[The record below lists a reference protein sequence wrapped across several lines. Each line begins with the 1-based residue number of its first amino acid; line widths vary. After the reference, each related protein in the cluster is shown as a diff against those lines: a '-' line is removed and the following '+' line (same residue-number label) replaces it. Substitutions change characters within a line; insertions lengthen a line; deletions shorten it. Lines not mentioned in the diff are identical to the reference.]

1 MSNIVLSNGIRDT
14 LLSLSNTKS
23 QVTTTQSHLSTG
35 LTVASAIDDAVKF
48 FTSKTLNDRA
58 SDMSA
63 KKDSIDQA
71 VSSVTTA
78 SNALTSIEGLLKQF
92 KGVLD
97 SARSGSQ
104 SQRASYQTQLK
115 NLSMQMQN
123 LVGDAS
129 YNGLNLVNST
139 ASTLTVY
146 FSDKSA
152 SNLKVQGVNMN
163 VSKLFYSSSNG
174 AIAGISKASSIGKL
188 LSKLGI
194 TASLS
199 TYTLSK
205 ASVLAKFNSHV
216 DTAQTYLDATIQNVR
231 AQSATMGGNVAIL
244 QVRLDFTKNYVNT
257 LQGGA
262 GKLTVA
268 DLNSESAN
276 MVSLQTRQ
284 SLGVQAM
291 SMANQSDQ
299 AVLQLFR

>member
-194 TASLS
+194 TAALS